1 MIVADIT
8 SFFSS
13 SSGGIRT
20 YYAEKARHLPDR
32 GVECHFVVPGETADT
47 SVFGGG
53 WLHRVPGPPLAGS
66 PYYRRF
72 GDWSALVRTLA
83 DVDPDV
89 IEIGSHYLLP
99 EVVVPL
105 AKRLGRRRRA
115 VVGFYHADFPS
126 TYVEPVMR
134 RAPEAMRRMAVAG
147 AWSLVRRQHRRYT
160 ATLVGS
166 RHVADRLAE
175 HGVPRVR
182 WVGLGVDTETFR
194 PRSGLRGDGP
204 PVVAY
209 VGRLSRDKEVGVLL
223 DAVDG
228 IHAMTGARVHI
239 AGAGPLAR
247 AVAALAAAR
256 PWLAFHGHLASR
268 GAVAALLREADAVV
282 APGRY
287 ESFSLATAEAL
298 ASGVPAVV
306 AGEGGAHELVVR
318 SGGGIG
324 FAPGDAAA
332 LVRATRALLVL
343 PAAERA
349 AMGARGRAHVVAD
362 HTWDRVFDRVHGIYQ
377 QVARETAGG
386 RPVSGEGRA

>member
-1 MIVADIT
+1 MIVLDVT

-13 SSGGIRT
+13 TSGGIRT
-20 YYAEKARHLPDR
+20 YYAEKARHLPAQ
-32 GVECHFVVPGETADT
+32 GIECHFVVPGEAAET
-47 SVFGGG
+47 SAFGGG

-72 GDWSALVRTLA
+72 GDWSALLRTLV

-99 EVVVPL
+99 EVVVPI
-105 AKRLGRRRRA
+105 AHRIGRRRA

-126 TYVEPVMR
+126 TYVEPALR
-134 RAPEAMRRMAVAG
+134 RAPPSVRRGAMAG
-147 AWSLVRRQHRRYT
+147 AWALVRRQHRRYA

-166 RHVADRLAE
+166 QHVAERLAE
-175 HGVPRVR
+175 QGVPRVR
-182 WVGLGVDTETFR
+182 WVGLGVDTDTFR
-194 PRSGLRGDGP
+194 PRIGGRGDGP

-228 IHAMTGARVHI
+228 IHVNTGARVVV
-239 AGAGPLAR
+239 AGAGPLAS
-247 AVAALAAAR
+247 AVAGIAASR
-256 PWLAFHGHLASR
+256 PWLDFRGHVAGR
-268 GAVAALLREADAVV
+268 AQVAALLRDADAVI

-287 ESFSLATAEAL
+287 ESFSLTTAEAM
-298 ASGVPAVV
+298 ASGVPVV
-306 AGEGGAHELVVR
+306 AAGQGGAHELVTR
-318 SGGGIG
+318 SGGGLG
-324 FAPGDAAA
+324 FRPGDPQA
-332 LVRATRALLVL
+332 LVDATRDLLRL

-362 HTWDRVFDRVHGIYQ
+362 HTWERVFARVHGVYRD
-377 QVARETAGG
+377 VAAEA
-386 RPVSGEGRA
+386 RARRAA